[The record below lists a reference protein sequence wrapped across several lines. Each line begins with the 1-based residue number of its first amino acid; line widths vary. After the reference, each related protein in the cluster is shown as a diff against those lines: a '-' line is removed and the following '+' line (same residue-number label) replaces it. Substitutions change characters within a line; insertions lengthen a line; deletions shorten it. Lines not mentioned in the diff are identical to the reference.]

1 MAVTND
7 YIFLYGTLLPELAA
21 GNLRPLL
28 ARLEP
33 VGRGSVPGRLYDL
46 GDYPGAVFD
55 ESAPS
60 SVHGRVFVLAGR
72 DALREFDAYEGYDER
87 DDSESLYRRV
97 RQMVT
102 LEDGNKLT
110 CWMYAYN
117 RDPRSAPV
125 VPGGDYLV
133 RRSLSPSPGPG

>member
-1 MAVTND
+1 MPVTND
-7 YIFLYGTLLPELAA
+7 YVFLYGTLLPELAPA
-21 GNLRPLL
+21 NLRPLL

-33 VGRGSVPGRLYDL
+33 VGRATVPGRLYDL

-55 ESAPS
+55 VSAPS

-87 DDSESLYRRV
+87 DVSGSLYRRV
-97 RQMVT
+97 RQLVT
-102 LEDGNKLT
+102 LDDGSKVT

-117 RDPRSAPV
+117 RD
-125 VPGGDYLV
+125 
-133 RRSLSPSPGPG
+133 

>member
-33 VGRGSVPGRLYDL
+33 VGRATVPGRLFDL

-55 ESAPS
+55 MSAPS

-72 DALREFDAYEGYDER
+72 DALREFDAYEGYDKR
-87 DDSESLYRRV
+87 DVSGSVYWRV
-97 RQMVT
+97 QRLVT
-102 LEDGNKLT
+102 LEDGSKVT
-110 CWMYAYN
+110 CQMYAYN
-117 RDPRSAPV
+117 RDPTSAALIPD
-125 VPGGDYLV
+125 GNYLMYKLTSQL
-133 RRSLSPSPGPG
+133 SLLR